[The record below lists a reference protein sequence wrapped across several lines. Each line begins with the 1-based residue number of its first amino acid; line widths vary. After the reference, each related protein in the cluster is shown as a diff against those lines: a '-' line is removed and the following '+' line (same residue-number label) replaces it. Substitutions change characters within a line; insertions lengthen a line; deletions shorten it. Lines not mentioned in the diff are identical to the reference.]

1 MVIRTRKF
9 PRHPTEIFNILTDFP
24 FHVFYF
30 NPARI
35 SLQSKW
41 PMFISTWIF
50 SEDKQKSEYFE
61 SIDGYEVGQHFCWK
75 NSILNGEWDWGEP
88 RLVWIFRI
96 QVNHHCE
103 LWDLR
108 RLSFKISSGPLKKL
122 KRIEKRFLIVKN
134 IRFALPRCTFIIWA
148 VNSNVRYKTYS
159 NQLKLCYDKLWK
171 SWTAQIWDKEDLRFG
186 FLTCSDLTTGSL
198 ETPK

>member
-1 MVIRTRKF
+1 M
-9 PRHPTEIFNILTDFP
+9 
-24 FHVFYF
+24 
-30 NPARI
+30 
-35 SLQSKW
+35 SW
-41 PMFISTWIF
+41 
-50 SEDKQKSEYFE
+50 
-61 SIDGYEVGQHFCWK
+61 GQHFWWK

-134 IRFALPRCTFIIWA
+134 IRFALPRCTLIIWTA
-148 VNSNVRYKTYS
+148 TFQCSLQRIQIFTIVFVVLSFSSKSVNTIRTNYS
-159 NQLKLCYDKLWK
+159 
-171 SWTAQIWDKEDLRFG
+171 I
-186 FLTCSDLTTGSL
+186 LTTIKVPSI
-198 ETPK
+198 